1 MTTRPARVTRSTTDK
16 KIAGVAGGLA
26 AYFGLDPT
34 LVRLGF
40 VVSLAFGG
48 LGLWAY
54 IAALAVVPTD
64 TDAGVGAGAPPVA
77 A

>member
-26 AYFGLDPT
+26 AYFGIDPT
-34 LVRLGF
+34 IARLGF

-54 IAALAVVPTD
+54 LAALAVVPTD
-64 TDAGVGAGAPPVA
+64 EDISAGAPAVA